1 MTGRAGDRRVCGTL
15 LHLATQP
22 AAMAHGEFR
31 IETFLD
37 LSSRALVLAL
47 CHGDLS
53 GDARLLA
60 RVHSSCMTSET
71 FGGCDCD
78 CAGQLDA
85 ALEAIARAGRGVV
98 IYLLQEG
105 RGAGF
110 VAKARDRM
118 MVQASRDRVTT
129 FDAYARMGLGRDYR
143 RYDVVGFAVAA
154 LAITAPLALLTNN
167 PDKVAALRRAN
178 LTIEEVRP
186 LERAASPFNLH
197 YLSSKSRSGHALSD
211 PVRQS
216 IAAASLPE
224 RVDYFDPHPLPE
236 RPRFVRVASY
246 LLPIRARAAGHGVH
260 WFRLHA
266 FFDLAAHR
274 ERVLFT
280 YSRDPAATAL
290 VRVQGESLIA
300 RFPLR
305 ERAAHAGWRDAVERI
320 AARGAGCALFVAHDD
335 PAASGNGR
343 GAQVIAEDDDLAWL
357 LARHVSRGTGE
368 LLIDGAEALPEES
381 TVVMALRQH
390 GITMQMHGRPAGG
403 TGAPRRAPT
412 R

>member
-1 MTGRAGDRRVCGTL
+1 MTSGAGDRRACGTL
-15 LHLATQP
+15 LHLATQT
-22 AAMAHGEFR
+22 AAMVHGEFR

-37 LSSRALVLAL
+37 LSSRSLVLAL
-47 CHGDLS
+47 CHGDLG
-53 GDARLLA
+53 GDARMLA

-143 RYDVVGFAVAA
+143 RYDAVCFAAAA
-154 LAITAPLALLTNN
+154 LGITAPLTLLSNN
-167 PDKVAALRRAN
+167 PDKVAALRRVNVA
-178 LTIEEVRP
+178 IEDVRP

-197 YLSSKSRSGHALSD
+197 YLSAKSRSGHALSD

-216 IAAASLPE
+216 IAAAALPDH
-224 RVDYFDPHPLPE
+224 VDYFDPHPLPE

-246 LLPIRARAAGHGVH
+246 LLPIRARAPEHGVH

-266 FFDLAAHR
+266 FFDLATHR

-280 YSRDPAATAL
+280 YGRDPTATPL
-290 VRVQGESLIA
+290 LRVQRELLIA
-300 RFPLR
+300 RFPLL
-305 ERAAHAGWRDAVERI
+305 ERAAQAGWRDAVERI

-335 PAASGNGR
+335 PAADGDAR
-343 GAQVIAEDDDLAWL
+343 GARVVAEDDDLAWL
-357 LARHVSRGTGE
+357 LARHVPGQAAE
-368 LLIDGAEALPEES
+368 LLLDDAELVGEEDPIVTALQ
-381 TVVMALRQH
+381 RH
-390 GITMQMHGRPAGG
+390 GVSMHRHG
-403 TGAPRRAPT
+403 PT
-412 R
+412 A

>member
-1 MTGRAGDRRVCGTL
+1 MKRPAPERRVCGTL
-15 LHLATQP
+15 LHLASET
-22 AAMAHGEFR
+22 AEMVHGAFR
-31 IETFLD
+31 VETFLD
-37 LSSRALVLAL
+37 LSSHALVLAL

-53 GDARLLA
+53 GDERVLA

-98 IYLLQEG
+98 IYLFQEG

-118 MVQASRDRVTT
+118 MVQASCDRVTT

-143 RYDVVGFAVAA
+143 RYDAVTFAVAA
-154 LAITAPLALLTNN
+154 LGITAPLALLTNN
-167 PDKVAALRRAN
+167 PDKVEALRRIN
-178 LTIEEVRP
+178 VTIDEVRP

-197 YLSSKSRSGHALSD
+197 YLSAKSRSGHALSD

-216 IAAASLPE
+216 IVAAVLPE
-224 RVDYFDPHPLPE
+224 HVDYFDPHPLPE

-246 LLPIRARAAGHGVH
+246 LLPIRAQAEPKVH

-266 FFDLAAHR
+266 YFDLATNR
-274 ERVLFT
+274 ERVVFT
-280 YSRDPAATAL
+280 YGRDAGTIPL
-290 VRVQGESLIA
+290 LRVQRESLVG

-305 ERAAHAGWRDAVERI
+305 ERPPQGGWRDAVERI
-320 AARGAGCALFVAHDD
+320 VARGAGCALFVPHDD
-335 PAASGNGR
+335 PSDGATNGLT
-343 GAQVIAEDDDLAWL
+343 ADDDVAWL
-357 LARHVSRGTGE
+357 LASHVAGTRVDLLVDGESGIDAALSAALTRHGVATDGR
-368 LLIDGAEALPEES
+368 IDA
-381 TVVMALRQH
+381 
-390 GITMQMHGRPAGG
+390 
-403 TGAPRRAPT
+403 
-412 R
+412 